1 MLFQYPYEV
10 GGRKGVSSILS
21 KVQVTNLKEYT
32 PSTEI
37 DFDVMDGGESGESA
51 VDF

>member
-1 MLFQYPYEV
+1 MCLAV
-10 GGRKGVSSILS
+10 LS
-21 KVQVTNLKEYT
+21 KVQVTSLKEYT

-37 DFDVMDGGESGESA
+37 DFDVMDNGEAGESA